1 MAAERA
7 TGSVGLAVRE
17 ILPREHGVWFMWIVP
32 VLAGAAAGGV
42 RWAHLLVALSALLS
56 HLASSAALGW
66 VRAAPRRPQ
75 LLGWA
80 LGLGLGAAAAM
91 AYPLRETPQLAAVA
105 AAAVALLG
113 VNAAF
118 ARARLERLLLN
129 DVAAIAGLEL
139 WAPIAYAVGAG
150 AIDRMAWLLWA
161 FCFVFFVGTAFHVKT
176 LFRERG
182 NRRFK
187 WVSNALHLAMVA
199 APAAA
204 GIPEAA
210 LAYLP
215 SALRTWLMPAGLRV
229 RPIVAGVIEI
239 SNSLLFLALLWR
251 LFILRVDA

>member
-1 MAAERA
+1 MAVEPA
-7 TGSVGLAVRE
+7 TGSGRLAVRE
-17 ILPREHGVWFMWIVP
+17 ILPREHGVWFMWVVP
-32 VLAGAAAGGV
+32 VTAGAVAGGV
-42 RWAHLLVALSALLS
+42 RWVHGLVALAALLS

-66 VRAAPRRPQ
+66 VRAAPRKRQP
-75 LLGWA
+75 LGWA
-80 LGLGLGAAAAM
+80 LGLGLGAAVAM
-91 AYPLRETPQLAAVA
+91 AYPLWQLPQLAAVA
-105 AAAVALLG
+105 AAAAALFG

-118 ARARLERLLLN
+118 ARARLERLLVN

-139 WAPIAYAVGAG
+139 WAPVAYAVGAG
-150 AIDRMAWLLWA
+150 AMDRTAWALWA
-161 FCFVFFVGTAFHVKT
+161 LCFVFFVGTAFHVKT

-187 WVSNALHLAMVA
+187 WVSNAVHLAMVA

-229 RPIVAGVIEI
+229 RPIVAGIIEI
-239 SNSLLFLALLWR
+239 ANSLVFLALLWW
-251 LFILRVDA
+251 LFIRANG